1 MQYISQISKGDH
13 TRTYLLGTI
22 DNRNLGFTFRMDLAL
37 TSNSLCSITGLHLFP
52 LVVSSIS
59 RKLPVPKMKII
70 SNDSPGLIRS
80 RFRTD
85 SILMK
90 NKDSKTDFSI
100 SNPDFNFHQFRSKLV
115 LRWEYKA
122 GSAFYLVWAQDRTG
136 YEQAGPFAF
145 NDGFSRMFDIFPR
158 NIFMFK
164 FNYWFSL

>member
-1 MQYISQISKGDH
+1 
-13 TRTYLLGTI
+13 
-22 DNRNLGFTFRMDLAL
+22 MDLAL
-37 TSNSLCSITGLHLFP
+37 TPELTLQYYGSPFVSIGRFLDFKKVTSPKNENYSERFASLTPVKVSN
-52 LVVSSIS
+52 
-59 RKLPVPKMKII
+59 
-70 SNDSPGLIRS
+70 
-80 RFRTD
+80 RFD
-85 SILMK
+85 FDE

-100 SNPDFNFHQFRSKLV
+100 SNPDFNFHQFRSNLV